1 MSNKNKIL
9 DSWILVEQL
18 SEGEIKPKEY
28 ESHSKFDFSHSKLED
43 YDYFDLFTQKI
54 NVTKGDE
61 HLLALYLNYIKFE
74 ELNKI
79 LKLVPSE
86 EAYKFDRK
94 FSIAIY
100 FDKELKLMTK
110 EIFVTVSSFIKNKNA
125 IPSIKDFQ
133 DYENNIKQS
142 ISSLFPNE
150 NIVNYREVFNEGI
163 KNLFKNFLV
172 DKVNSGFKVYSSLE
186 REKSNLHSFFIKDLQ
201 KAKVLST
208 RNLDNYLID
217 NLDARLR
224 HRVNLVTKVESD
236 DFNKKTIRAFLKI
249 LQPKNY
255 PISRFPSSPKYA
267 LSLMQQVA
275 VNLSVHDDSN
285 TIRSVN
291 GPPGTGKTTLLKDI
305 FAHLVVEQAKEI
317 CSLSNKKIEGTET
330 TKYSDT
336 KSIGVLQKQI
346 SDRGIVVASSNN
358 GAVKNIVDELPKIE
372 SIADEFREAI
382 LQVDYFKDVAN
393 SKENSDND
401 RCEQIN
407 SKGCKNWGLFSKEG
421 GKKAN
426 INQILS
432 ALDGVIKDLKNNP
445 NPNSN
450 VYEEFRNHL
459 KEINEFIVK
468 KQKEFEHLKKQ
479 KFFSKDILKQFHN
492 EGIKLENPG
501 SIVNKAIVCKTELE
515 KVRENIAKEREA
527 FKLKN
532 LPQPKWYDFWS
543 NERKEL
549 NNLKSEHNKKLKPLK
564 KQEQELLTRFNYLK
578 QVHKIASEA
587 NKTILDFT
595 DGYESLHLSNPWFDA
610 KFREM
615 QSNLFISALKV
626 RKQFLLENVDNLE
639 AAHCIWKEQLYKP
652 KSKFMND
659 AVITQAWNWINLTIP
674 VISTTFASVSTM
686 FKNLDN
692 EVIGNLFIDE
702 AGQALPQASV
712 GAIFRS
718 KRVLAVGDPA
728 QIKPVLTL
736 DPVILEMIR
745 EKFNEV
751 KPEIPKTY
759 LSENSSTQTL
769 IDRISKYGF
778 YKNKKDDNWIGIP
791 LWVHR
796 RCKSPMFEISNQVSY
811 DGNMVQGKTGDIR
824 GKAEWYDVTG
834 SADDKYVEEQGECL
848 VKKLKYL
855 EDNKK
860 FFVISPFKNVAQRL
874 IERLDSEGFVRRDK
888 NGKVTN
894 IGTVHTFQGKE
905 APIVFLVLGAD
916 EESKEAAK
924 WAMGKDHPNIM
935 NVAAT
940 RAKEEFYIIGNKKLY
955 QGLESTVV
963 DTAIEKIEE
972 FNIQNK

>member
-1 MSNKNKIL
+1 MSSKNKIL

-18 SEGEIKPKEY
+18 SEGEIKPK
-28 ESHSKFDFSHSKLED
+28 D
-43 YDYFDLFTQKI
+43 YSILSNLDSANYFNSFKKEINKIQGKNPIFALF
-54 NVTKGDE
+54 
-61 HLLALYLNYIKFE
+61 LNFITFE

-79 LKLVPSE
+79 LKLEPSE
-86 EAYKFDRK
+86 EAYKFDNK
-94 FSIAIY
+94 FSLALC
-100 FDKELKLMTK
+100 FDKELKLMPE
-110 EIFVTVSSFIKNKNA
+110 EIFVTVSSYIKNKNA
-125 IPSIKDFQ
+125 IPSLGEFE
-133 DYENNIKQS
+133 DYENKLKEF
-142 ISSLFPNE
+142 ISSLFLTE
-150 NIVNYREVFNEGI
+150 NIVNYEEVFNEDI
-163 KNLFKNFLV
+163 NKLFHKFKV
-172 DKVNSGFKVYSSLE
+172 DTDKSGFKTYPSIE
-186 REKSNLHSFFIKDLQ
+186 GANTNLHSFFIKDLQ
-201 KAKVLST
+201 KAKDLST
-208 RNLDNYLID
+208 RNLDDYLID

-224 HRVNLVTKVESD
+224 QRVNLATRVESD
-236 DFNKKTIRAFLKI
+236 DFDEKTLNTFLEI

-317 CSLSNKKIEGTET
+317 CSLSNKKIEGSET

-336 KSIGVLQKQI
+336 KSIGVLPKQI

-372 SIADEFREAI
+372 SIADEFKDAI
-382 LQVDYFKDVAN
+382 LHVDYFKDIAN
-393 SKENSDND
+393 LRENSDND
-401 RCEQIN
+401 QSEIIN
-407 SKGCKNWGLFSKEG
+407 SKSGNNWGLFSKEG

-450 VYEEFRNHL
+450 AYEEFRKYL
-459 KEINEFIVK
+459 KEISEFIVK

-492 EGIKLENPG
+492 EGIKLKNPD
-501 SIVNKAIVCKTELE
+501 SIVNNAMACKTELE
-515 KVRENIAKEREA
+515 KVRKNIAKERET
-527 FKLKN
+527 FSLKN

-549 NNLKSEHNKKLKPLK
+549 NNLKSEHNKKLEPLQ
-564 KQEQELLTRFNYLK
+564 KQKQELLARFNYLK
-578 QVHKIASEA
+578 QVHKIASVA
-587 NKTILDFT
+587 NKNILDFT
-595 DGYESLHLSNPWFDA
+595 DDYDSLHLSNPWFDA

-639 AAHCIWKEQLYKP
+639 AAHNIWKEQLYKP
-652 KSKFMND
+652 NSKFLND
-659 AVITQAWNWINLTIP
+659 VVITQAWNWINLTIP

-718 KRVLAVGDPA
+718 KKVLAVGDPA

-736 DPVILEMIR
+736 DPVILEKIR
-745 EKFNEV
+745 EKYNAG
-751 KPEIPKTY
+751 KLDIPETY

-778 YKNKKDDNWIGIP
+778 RKNGEDDNWIGIP

-811 DGNMVQGKTGDIR
+811 DGNMVQGKTDDKPGI
-824 GKAEWYDVTG
+824 AEWYDVTG
-834 SADDKYVEEQGECL
+834 SADDKYVMEQGKFL
-848 VKKLKYL
+848 VEKLKEL
-855 EDNKK
+855 EGNKD
-860 FFVISPFKNVAQRL
+860 FFVISPFKNVAQKL
-874 IERLDSEGFVRRDK
+874 IERLNSEGLVRRDK

-905 APIVFLVLGAD
+905 APVVFLVLGAD
-916 EESKEAAK
+916 ERSKGAAN
-924 WAMGKDHPNIM
+924 WSMGSNHPNIM

-955 QGLESTVV
+955 QGLESRVV
-963 DTAIEKIEE
+963 DTAIEEIEK
-972 FNIQNK
+972 FNNRK